1 MKNVLV
7 IKSSINSDNSVSNKI
22 INEFIQANGND
33 SVSITERDLG
43 ASPLPHLSQA
53 EMVSWMSDE
62 ASLSDEQLKLR
73 SLSESVVSEVQNADV
88 IVIGLPMYNFAVPS
102 NFKSWIDR
110 LARAGVTF
118 SYTENGPVGLLED
131 KPVYVI
137 ATRGGKYQGTPMDS
151 QTQFIKDVLG
161 FVGLKQVKFI
171 YVEGIAM
178 GEADSAIQ
186 SAHELLQAAL

>member
-43 ASPLPHLSQA
+43 ASPLPHLSQT

-62 ASLSDEQLKLR
+62 ASLSDQQRQLR

>member
-22 INEFIQANGND
+22 INDFISNHNNER
-33 SVSITERDLG
+33 VYVTERDLG

-53 EMVSWMSDE
+53 EMAAWMTDE
-62 ASLSDEQLKLR
+62 ANLSEEQRQLKDLSDT
-73 SLSESVVSEVQNADV
+73 VVNEVKQADL

-118 SYTENGPVGLLED
+118 TYSENGPMGLLED
-131 KPVYVI
+131 KPVYIV

-161 FVGLKQVKFI
+161 FVGLKRVKFA

-178 GEADSAIQ
+178 GDADSAIK
-186 SAHELLQAAL
+186 SAKELLQSAL

>member
-22 INEFIQANGND
+22 INEFVKTNGND

-62 ASLSDEQLKLR
+62 ASLSNEQRQLR
-73 SLSESVVSEVQNADV
+73 SLSESVVSEVQNADL

-118 SYTENGPVGLLED
+118 TYTENGPVGLLED
-131 KPVYVI
+131 KPVYII

>member
-22 INEFIQANGND
+22 INEFIKANGND

-62 ASLSDEQLKLR
+62 ASLSDQQRQLR

-131 KPVYVI
+131 KPVYII
-137 ATRGGKYQGTPMDS
+137 ATRGGKYKGTPMDS

-178 GEADSAIQ
+178 GEADSAIL
-186 SAHELLQAAL
+186 SAQKFLLAAL